1 MATQKPKMV
10 TIELFKDKDK
20 YKHDLKVAVNGR
32 VWRIQR
38 GVKVEVPDYVAEV
51 ISASLKQ
58 DGKTADMITKKS
70 SEAKDAENKGFI

>member
-20 YKHDLKVAVNGR
+20 YKHDMKVAVNGR
-32 VWRIQR
+32 VWRIKR
-38 GVKVEVPDYVAEV
+38 GVPVQVPDFVAEV

-58 DGKTADMITKKS
+58 DGKTADLITRKTQ
-70 SEAKDAENKGFI
+70 EAKAAEDAGLI

>member
-32 VWRIQR
+32 VWRIKR
-38 GVKVEVPDYVAEV
+38 GEKVEVPDFVAEV
-51 ISASLKQ
+51 IAASLKQ
-58 DGKTADMITKKS
+58 DGKTADMISREQQKYETAVK
-70 SEAKDAENKGFI
+70 NGNL